1 MVGTDV
7 PVITR
12 WPLPAI
18 VPPDQLKL
26 PLTRTMP
33 GPVIVPAESVRFG
46 QVTLTPVA
54 RGSCPPPMESV
65 PLPLTVGLPLTVNVP
80 AERSSVTPEAMDKVP
95 SPVSDGL
102 PAVVNVPPPRERTAL
117 DETAYSP

>member
-1 MVGTDV
+1 MVYAPSSSIAPSSVQLLAEQLMVGTDV

-33 GPVIVPAESVRFG
+33 APVIVPEESVRFG

-54 RGSCPPPMESV
+54 TASVPPPMESV
-65 PLPLTVGLPLTVNVP
+65 PLPLTAGLPLTVNVP
-80 AERSSVTPEAMDKVP
+80 AERAPVRPE
-95 SPVSDGL
+95 
-102 PAVVNVPPPRERTAL
+102 
-117 DETAYSP
+117 